1 MKVDGIVSLLN
12 VVDVASSIAFYSDA
26 LGFALEN
33 KFESEGRIRWARVSC
48 DGVALMLNEHG
59 EERAARTAR
68 HGHRDVVLYV
78 SVGNAD
84 ELHAHLLAKGFAP
97 GELNDEAYGLRQ
109 FQLRDPDGYE
119 MAITSPLGG
128 TA

>member
-12 VVDVASSIAFYSDA
+12 VVDVASSIAFYRDA
-26 LGFALEN
+26 LGLALEK

-68 HGHRDVVLYV
+68 HGHRDVVLY
-78 SVGNAD
+78 A
-84 ELHAHLLAKGFAP
+84 LHAHLLAKGFAP

-119 MAITSPLGG
+119 MAITSPLGE